1 MLKSFLLSHWIAIA
15 ILAMLAASVAGLLTV
30 YADRTQR
37 EQAALVRDQQLARER
52 ADRAAAINR
61 KEQETIRKAPAF
73 KLLHD

>member
-15 ILAMLAASVAGLLTV
+15 ILTMLAASVAGLLTV

-52 ADRAAAINR
+52 ADRAAEINR
-61 KEQETIRKAPAF
+61 KEQEAIRKAPAF